1 MVNVIRGDIN
11 NKPVSSKR
19 LADYFE
25 RRDDIDGN
33 LYLGYPI
40 IGTSQG
46 GYQIDALLVSRQ
58 HGVIIFNIIEGSQL
72 SIETDEA
79 AQDESFTKV
88 QAKLLGNPNLLK
100 KRTLM
105 VHIGVLTFAPALT
118 NKPKNIAED

>member
-88 QAKLLGNPNLLK
+88 QAKLLGNPN
-100 KRTLM
+100 
-105 VHIGVLTFAPALT
+105 
-118 NKPKNIAED
+118 